1 MSPFWDGLADA
12 CDGEADDGACG
23 DGAGEDVGDEDGARE
38 RLVFGVGR
46 VWEIARH
53 VVQLS
58 RLRFQLFKFP
68 SCDC

>member
-1 MSPFWDGLADA
+1 MSPSGDGLADA

-23 DGAGEDVGDEDGARE
+23 DGAGEDVGDEDCARE

-46 VWEIARH
+46 VREVSRH
-53 VVQLS
+53 VVELS
-58 RLRFQLFKFP
+58 RLRLQVP